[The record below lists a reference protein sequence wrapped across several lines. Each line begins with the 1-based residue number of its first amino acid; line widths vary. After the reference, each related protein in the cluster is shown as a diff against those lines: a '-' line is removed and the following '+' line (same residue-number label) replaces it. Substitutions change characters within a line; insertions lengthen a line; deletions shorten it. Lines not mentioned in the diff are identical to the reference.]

1 MKKGFTLLEL
11 LVSSLILAIGIIGLA
26 ALFPAAIRSTLL
38 TRQNTQAVEICQG
51 KLEYLRSLRFT
62 SHELDEG
69 TYGPDTIDGKFILTY
84 TVTDNHP
91 ATDMKF
97 IEVKVEWKQ
106 VGGSGGLNRSQTMKT
121 YISK

>member
-26 ALFPAAIRSTLL
+26 SLFPAAMRSTLL
-38 TRQNTQAVEICQG
+38 TRQNTQAVEICQATI
-51 KLEYLRSLRFT
+51 EFLRSLPFT
-62 SHELDEG
+62 ADELSAG
-69 TYGPDTIDGKFILTY
+69 THGPDTIDSKFVRTY

-91 ATDMKF
+91 AINMKF

-106 VGGSGGLNRSQTMKT
+106 VGGSGGLNRTQTMKT